1 MTNENKL
8 LEVKNLKTHFYTEAG
23 IIPAV
28 DGVSF
33 ELNEGELVGIV
44 GESGSGKSVTS
55 LSVMGLIE
63 EPGRIVN
70 GEILYRGKDLTKL
83 RENDMRKIRGN
94 DIAMIFQEP
103 LTSLNP
109 VLTVGFQ
116 ISEAIRIHQQVSKD
130 EAKKKGIELL
140 ERVKIPRAKQVF
152 NSYPHLLSGG
162 MRQRV
167 MIAMALSCNP
177 KILIADEPT
186 TALDVTIQAQIIEL
200 LMELSRDF
208 GTSII
213 LITHDL
219 GVIAEMVDR
228 VIVMYGGKVVE
239 QTDVMTL
246 FQEPQHPYTQ
256 GLLNSTP
263 RIHELRDELVSIE
276 GNVPSPDKMPSGCK
290 FHTRCEFVMD
300 KCLQVEPS
308 LDLIDDGHQVRCWLR
323 EEQVN
328 VYNKRI
334 KESEEVK

>member
-1 MTNENKL
+1 MTKESKL
-8 LEVKNLKTHFYTEAG
+8 LEVKNLKTHFFTEAG
-23 IIPAV
+23 VIPAV

-63 EPGRIVN
+63 EPGKIVN
-70 GEILYRGKDLTKL
+70 GEILYRGQDLTKL

-116 ISEAIRIHQQVSKD
+116 ISEAIRIHQQLGKD
-130 EAKKKGIELL
+130 EARKKSIELL
-140 ERVKIPRAKQVF
+140 ERVRIPRAEKVY

-200 LMELSRDF
+200 LMDLSRDF
-208 GTSII
+208 GTAIV

-246 FQEPQHPYTQ
+246 FQDPQHPYTQ

-263 RIHELRDELVSIE
+263 RIHELRDELISIK

-290 FHTRCEFVMD
+290 FHTRCEFAMD
-300 KCLQVEPS
+300 KCLSLEPS
-308 LDLIDDGHQVRCWLR
+308 LELINEGHQVRCWLHD
-323 EEQVN
+323 EKVN
-328 VYNKRI
+328 NYNKRI